1 MAEKTYPLTVDAD
14 RWERIKN
21 TVPRNE
27 NLNDAVLE
35 RLELASFGE
44 RYERRADG
52 RGRISLPAE
61 AFAGRDVEVLVVG
74 ADEIGAEEEPE
85 EVEDV
90 DAAEDSEATEA
101 VVDDA

>member
-1 MAEKTYPLTVDAD
+1 MVEKTYPLTVDAD

-44 RYERRADG
+44 RFERRTDS
-52 RGRISLPAE
+52 RGRVRLPASE
-61 AFAGRDVEVLVVG
+61 YADREVAVLVVS

-85 EVEDV
+85 EPEDV
-90 DAAEDSEATEA
+90 DAAEDDEAAEA
-101 VVDDA
+101 VADDA